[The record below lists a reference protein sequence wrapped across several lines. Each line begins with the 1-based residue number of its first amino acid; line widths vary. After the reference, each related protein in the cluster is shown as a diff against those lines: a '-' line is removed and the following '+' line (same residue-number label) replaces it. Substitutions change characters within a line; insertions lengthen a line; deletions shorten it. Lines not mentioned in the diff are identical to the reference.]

1 MENKK
6 SGSERAT
13 IIVCFFVWGFVMV
26 DRFALHYLAPYVK
39 GDLEISNTQFG
50 LILSAF
56 AVTWAIAGWFGSFLA
71 DMTGSK
77 KKGVL
82 LAIVCFTICSAAT
95 GFMQTYVLL
104 FAVRTIMGCFEGP
117 MLPMLQSFIF
127 AESSPKRRGFNMGIV
142 QTTAVGILSTVL
154 GPIVLVAL
162 AEYFGWRQTFFFTAI
177 PGILLFIIVWRYL
190 REPQVGGAKPPVP
203 VQSDEKPHAPEKV
216 RVVDIFKHRNV
227 VISIISA
234 PFIMG
239 WYELVLSFT
248 PLYLVEEKGM
258 NNTEMSFMI
267 SALGIGAVCFGMIVP
282 AISDRIGRKP
292 SMHIFTLVAILAPL
306 GILLVPKEAFAL
318 MFVICIIGWAGTGV
332 FPIYQSAITSES
344 SPQKFLS
351 TSIATIQMV
360 GGIFGVAV
368 GSTLS
373 GYLGD
378 RYGLYAVEILCC
390 IYMAVAFVLSLF
402 YKETAP
408 LVLARRAE
416 KQGESA

>member
-1 MENKK
+1 MDEIKK
-6 SGSERAT
+6 RSNEKAT

-39 GDLEISNTQFG
+39 GALEISNTQFG

-56 AVTWAIAGWFGSFLA
+56 AVTWAVAGLFGSFLA
-71 DMTGSK
+71 DVTGSK

-95 GFMQTYVLL
+95 GLMQTYVLL

-127 AESSPKRRGFNMGIV
+127 AESEPKRRGFNMGIV

-162 AEYFGWRQTFFFTAI
+162 AEYFGWRETFFFTAI

-190 REPQVGGAKPPVP
+190 REPQVRSV
-203 VQSDEKPHAPEKV
+203 EKPDLAQSAENPNPPEKI
-216 RVVDIFKHRNV
+216 RFADIFKHRNV
-227 VISIISA
+227 VISIASA

-248 PLYLVEEKGM
+248 PLYLTEEKGM
-258 NNTEMSFMI
+258 SNTEMSFMI

-282 AISDRIGRKP
+282 AISDKIGRKP
-292 SMHIFTLVAILAPL
+292 TMHVFTLVAILAPL

-318 MFVICIIGWAGTGV
+318 MFVICVIGWAGTGV

-351 TSIATIQMV
+351 SSIATIQMV

-378 RYGLYAVEILCC
+378 VYGLYAVEVLCC
-390 IYMAVAFVLSLF
+390 VYMAIAFILSLF

-408 LVLARRAE
+408 LVLAKRAE
-416 KQGESA
+416 KAKSA

>member
-1 MENKK
+1 MNVEKNRF
-6 SGSERAT
+6 ERTT

-39 GDLEISNTQFG
+39 GELGISNTQFG
-50 LILSAF
+50 LILSSF
-56 AVTWAIAGWFGSFLA
+56 AVTWAVAGWFGSFLA
-71 DMTGSK
+71 DITGGK

-95 GFMQTYVLL
+95 GLMHTYVLL

-117 MLPMLQSFIF
+117 VLPMLQSFIF
-127 AESSPKRRGFNMGIV
+127 AESSPQRRGFNMGIV
-142 QTTAVGILSTVL
+142 QTTSVGLLSTVL

-162 AEYFGWRQTFFFTAI
+162 AEWLGWRNTFFFTAI
-177 PGILLFIIVWRYL
+177 PGILLFIAVWHYL
-190 REPQVGGAKPPVP
+190 REPGAHEKKPEANAE
-203 VQSDEKPHAPEKV
+203 QNRKV
-216 RVVDIFKHRNV
+216 RVLDIFKSRNV

-248 PLYLVEEKGM
+248 PLYLTEEKGM
-258 NNTEMSFMI
+258 SNTGMSFMI

-282 AISDRIGRKP
+282 AISDKIGRKP
-292 SMHIFTLVAILAPL
+292 AMHIFTLTAILAPL
-306 GILLVPKEAFAL
+306 GLMLIPKESFAL
-318 MFVICIIGWAGTGV
+318 MFIICIIGWSGTGV

-344 SPQKFLS
+344 APQKFLS

-360 GGIFGVAV
+360 GGLFGVAV
-368 GSTLS
+368 GSTIA

-378 RYGLYAVEILCC
+378 KYGLYTVEALCC
-390 IYMAVAFVLSLF
+390 VYMGIAFILSLF
-402 YKETAP
+402 YTETAP
-408 LVLARRAE
+408 LALARRAE
-416 KQGESA
+416 KAARGIDTGGEK

>member
-1 MENKK
+1 MDVTKNRF
-6 SGSERAT
+6 ERPA

-39 GDLEISNTQFG
+39 GELGISNTQFG
-50 LILSAF
+50 LILSSF

-71 DMTGSK
+71 DITGSK

-82 LAIVCFTICSAAT
+82 LAIVCFSICSAAT
-95 GFMQTYVLL
+95 GFMYTYVML

-117 MLPMLQSFIF
+117 VLPMLQSFIF

-142 QTTAVGILSTVL
+142 QTTAVGLLSTVL
-154 GPIVLVAL
+154 GPIVLVAF
-162 AEYFGWRQTFFFTAI
+162 AERFGWRNTFFFTAI
-177 PGILLFIIVWRYL
+177 PGILLFIIVLHYL
-190 REPQVGGAKPPVP
+190 REPNVQEKKPET
-203 VQSDEKPHAPEKV
+203 DAAPNRKV
-216 RVVDIFKHRNV
+216 RVFDILKSRNV

-248 PLYLVEEKGM
+248 PLYLTEEKGM
-258 NNTEMSFMI
+258 SNTEMSFMI

-292 SMHIFTLVAILAPL
+292 TMHIFTLAAILAPL
-306 GILLVPKEAFAL
+306 GILLVPKEYFAL
-318 MFVICIIGWAGTGV
+318 MFIVCIIGWSGTGV
-332 FPIYQSAITSES
+332 FPVYQSAITSES
-344 SPQKFLS
+344 TPQKFLS

-360 GGIFGVAV
+360 GGLFGVAA

-378 RYGLYAVEILCC
+378 KYGLYAVEALCC
-390 IYMAVAFVLSLF
+390 VYMGAAFILSLF

-408 LVLARRAE
+408 MALAKRA
-416 KQGESA
+416 KKAAD